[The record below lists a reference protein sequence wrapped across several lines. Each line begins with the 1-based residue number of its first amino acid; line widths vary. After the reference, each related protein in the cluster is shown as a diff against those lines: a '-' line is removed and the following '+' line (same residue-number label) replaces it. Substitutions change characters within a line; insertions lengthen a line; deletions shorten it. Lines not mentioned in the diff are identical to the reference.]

1 MELGHQRSGVLRP
14 ALRVRRG
21 KRGGCEGASHSVWSQ
36 IELPF
41 PMLHRNSGISLGTV
55 EVPVAFVGLAY
66 FVCLAH
72 SFALLGGSVQSARG
86 GAAWCWRLPL
96 VASRVIPVLRSHGV
110 RSAPW
115 CIGCVV
121 VHVVNLLL
129 MAAIWVVC
137 ATSSG
142 EPVAN
147 ESARPISRATLT
159 AREGW
164 TVIIF
169 ALVLGAGL
177 YVHRRELLVLR
188 DETWHLEP
196 YKDLVLSL
204 QQDTEALV
212 GSYLAKTRQ
221 RVPARQGNPI
231 PRAAIGSSSSRT
243 LNANLATATR
253 RSSAIRSSKPSAGA
267 WMYGS
272 GTSRYAPTATSWSRR
287 PSIRT
292 HAGRPTPLKRLGS
305 GGRRAFE
312 RVHELLFANRK
323 RLGDKIYRD
332 LAVQAGLDPVLFL
345 RQMEDPVVR
354 QTVHEDIELAR
365 QLGVHGTPTM
375 FLDGRRIPFW
385 CVTPAFWQAV
395 ARRPVPSDGASQSQ
409 NKRDLPPDVRL
420 NPGLVGHEVSPGR
433 VASNRF
439 RPPRSGSPITPPPLI
454 ASESSRTGRPN
465 PDFRSRT
472 VNTTTHRVTAPRVAG
487 TRPATGSTAGA
498 GR

>member
-1 MELGHQRSGVLRP
+1 MRIVMLQSLRRDVLLSCMLVLCLAGAWTSDQLVKIHDDVWSSDTSDPGFFARLCGSG
-14 ALRVRRG
+14 AAS
-21 KRGGCEGASHSVWSQ
+21 RGGCEGASHSVWSQ

-66 FVCLAH
+66 FVCLGAW
-72 SFALLGGSVQSARG
+72 FALLGGSRPI
-86 GAAWCWRLPL
+86 GAAWCSLVL
-96 VASRVIPVLRSHGV
+96 AVATCGGVASSLFLGLMAFGQ
-110 RSAPW
+110 APW

-129 MAAIWVVC
+129 IAAIWVVC

-142 EPVAN
+142 EPVAH

-169 ALVLGAGL
+169 ALVLVAGL

-188 DETWHLEP
+188 DESWHLEP

-204 QQDTEALV
+204 QQDPEALV
-212 GSYLAKTRQ
+212 GSYLAQTRQ
-221 RVPARQGNPI
+221 RIPARQGESDSPGRHRLVVFSDFECEPCYSNTQVLRNQVEQAFGGSLDVWVRHFPLCSHCNELVKETI
-231 PRAAIGSSSSRT
+231 HPNACRAA
-243 LNANLATATR
+243 
-253 RSSAIRSSKPSAGA
+253 
-267 WMYGS
+267 
-272 GTSRYAPTATSWSRR
+272 YAAE
-287 PSIRT
+287 
-292 HAGRPTPLKRLGS
+292 AARLQ

-409 NKRDLPPDVRL
+409 NKRDLAPDVRL
-420 NPGLVGHEVSPGR
+420 NPGLGGHEVSPGR

-439 RPPRSGSPITPPPLI
+439 
-454 ASESSRTGRPN
+454 
-465 PDFRSRT
+465 
-472 VNTTTHRVTAPRVAG
+472 
-487 TRPATGSTAGA
+487 
-498 GR
+498 